1 MFILVFI
8 LIFILVFILVI
19 GFLTVI
25 VVVVSAS
32 ALVYWYRYYVVDGL
46 GTSDAT
52 RLWQLEAR

>member
-1 MFILVFI
+1 MFI
-8 LIFILVFILVI
+8 LIFILVT

-25 VVVVSAS
+25 GVVVSAS
-32 ALVYWYRYYVVDGL
+32 ALVTGIYYVDGL